1 MVTFC
6 HYNNGESLH
15 MSKKVTTSKY
25 NVDQNQVMHMGN
37 SFSDPVD
44 HEVMTNFN
52 FNVCSYGC
60 LRSLTR
66 F

>member
-25 NVDQNQVMHMGN
+25 NVDQNQVMHMA
-37 SFSDPVD
+37 VD

-52 FNVCSYGC
+52 LNVCSYGC
-60 LRSLTR
+60 LRSLTG